1 MSERKESEKWRERE
15 REGGEKI
22 GRRGE
27 KTKKGTKLSTFGR
40 EQLDGKRTS
49 GIQCRKPKGWAGAW
63 EKKKK
68 NMLKAKEMEKKEKR
82 NKCRGRGRHYINSE
96 RLERR
101 EMDPDPSLMG
111 PPIMT
116 IASPGYIKVNERERK
131 KQRKNAEAKKDG
143 QRSVKT
149 ICHRC
154 TMPEENRRRRWRDC
168 SPRSGNI
175 VSPRSRF

>member
-1 MSERKESEKWRERE
+1 MEKERAEFSVGSRKVGLERE
-15 REGGEKI
+15 R
-22 GRRGE
+22 
-27 KTKKGTKLSTFGR
+27 
-40 EQLDGKRTS
+40 
-49 GIQCRKPKGWAGAW
+49 
-63 EKKKK
+63 KKK

-131 KQRKNAEAKKDG
+131 KTKKKRGGKKGRTTKRENDMPSLHDAGRKQAKKMA
-143 QRSVKT
+143 RLFSTVRK
-149 ICHRC
+149 HRFASFEILIRPDELYFSS
-154 TMPEENRRRRWRDC
+154 MSRWR
-168 SPRSGNI
+168 RS
-175 VSPRSRF
+175 

>member
-1 MSERKESEKWRERE
+1 MGWSVRE
-15 REGGEKI
+15 
-22 GRRGE
+22 
-27 KTKKGTKLSTFGR
+27 
-40 EQLDGKRTS
+40 
-49 GIQCRKPKGWAGAW
+49 
-63 EKKKK
+63 KKK

-131 KQRKNAEAKKDG
+131 KNKEKTRRQKRTDNEA
-143 QRSVKT
+143 
-149 ICHRC
+149 
-154 TMPEENRRRRWRDC
+154 
-168 SPRSGNI
+168 
-175 VSPRSRF
+175 